1 MLDLVGYFHCVLL
14 YLLGYITFLLF
25 LLLIVCDSLFLLV
38 CFEGFRQL
46 RIALDLLGSQND
58 LDFLIFLSLPF
69 QR

>member
-38 CFEGFRQL
+38 CFEGFRQF